1 MTSILVLAAA
11 GLAGFLLGLGFFGGL
26 WWTVRRIPVSRHP
39 GVLIMI
45 SLLLRMSVVLACFYL
60 ILQLHW
66 QALLAALVGFTLARI
81 GLKQRLGRHGDPAS
95 ADPEGAS

>member
-1 MTSILVLAAA
+1 MNSILILAASGVA
-11 GLAGFLLGLGFFGGL
+11 GAVLGLGFFGGL

-39 GVLIMI
+39 GLLVMT
-45 SLLLRMSVVLACFYL
+45 SLLLRMGVVLTCFYL

-66 QALLAALVGFTLARI
+66 QALIAALVGFTLARI
-81 GLKQRLGRHGDPAS
+81 GLKQILGRHREIAC